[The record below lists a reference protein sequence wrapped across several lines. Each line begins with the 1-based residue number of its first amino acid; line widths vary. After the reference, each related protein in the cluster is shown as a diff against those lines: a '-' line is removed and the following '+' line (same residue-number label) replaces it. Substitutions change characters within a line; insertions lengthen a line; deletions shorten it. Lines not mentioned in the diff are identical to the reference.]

1 MCSSDLF
8 FKSKKF
14 NEKEY
19 ENDKNSL
26 IQVFN
31 EAGYRDARIIKD
43 SIYYTA
49 DNKINID
56 FEFEQGKKYYFRNIT
71 WTGNSIYSAEQ
82 LNNVL
87 MINQGDIY
95 DVVTMEKRLFGDP
108 KQQNMDVRRLYTD
121 NGYLFFNLMPIELNI
136 ENDSVDVEMRIMEGK
151 QATFNNI
158 VINGNSITNEKIARR
173 AVFTRPGYL
182 YIQSDF
188 ERSIRE
194 IASIG
199 HFDTEKASSE
209 GGFSIIPNQNTN
221 TVDIAFNLE
230 EKPNSQLELSGGWG
244 GNTFVG
250 TLGVSFNNFSIK
262 RLFKKNAWRPV
273 PFGDGQTFSVRFQT
287 NGTYYTALSASFIE
301 PWLFGKKP
309 TSLSTS
315 VYFTR
320 QTNSYYYYQNS
331 DEYME
336 VFGAAVGLGNRL
348 NWPDNY
354 FVLYNELSWQ
364 TYKLKNWNYNFLF
377 NTGTSHNA
385 SYKIS
390 LNRNSTDQPIYPR
403 SGSDLLLSLQLTPP
417 YSLFRSKDTD
427 YKNMSDRK
435 SVV

>member
-1 MCSSDLF
+1 MLF
-8 FKSKKF
+8 RS
-14 NEKEY
+14 
-19 ENDKNSL
+19 
-26 IQVFN
+26 
-31 EAGYRDARIIKD
+31 
-43 SIYYTA
+43 
-49 DNKINID
+49 
-56 FEFEQGKKYYFRNIT
+56 
-71 WTGNSIYSAEQ
+71 
-82 LNNVL
+82 
-87 MINQGDIY
+87 
-95 DVVTMEKRLFGDP
+95 
-108 KQQNMDVRRLYTD
+108 
-121 NGYLFFNLMPIELNI
+121 
-136 ENDSVDVEMRIMEGK
+136 K

-182 YIQSDF
+182 YSQSDF

-199 HFDTEKASSE
+199 HFDPEKASSE

-273 PFGDGQTFSVRFQT
+273 PLGDGQTFSVRFQT

-336 VFGAAVGLGNRL
+336 VFVAAVGVGNSL
-348 NWPDNY
+348 YCQDNY
-354 FVLYNELSWQ
+354 FVLS
-364 TYKLKNWNYNFLF
+364 
-377 NTGTSHNA
+377 
-385 SYKIS
+385 IS
-390 LNRNSTDQPIYPR
+390 LH
-403 SGSDLLLSLQLTPP
+403 
-417 YSLFRSKDTD
+417 
-427 YKNMSDRK
+427 
-435 SVV
+435 